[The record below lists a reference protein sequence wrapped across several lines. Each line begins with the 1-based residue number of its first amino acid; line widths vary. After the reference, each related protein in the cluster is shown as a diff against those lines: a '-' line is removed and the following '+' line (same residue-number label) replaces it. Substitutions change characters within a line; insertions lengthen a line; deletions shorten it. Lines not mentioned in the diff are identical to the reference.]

1 MVDREQ
7 FNKMSFKEKC
17 SEITFNGKLLAS
29 KQFGNHQV
37 FLFWLK
43 NFYVELWFNNGKGE
57 IHGINSFETAKGLD
71 FYLDDFS
78 IQDLRKIVTD
88 GN

>member
-43 NFYVELWFNNGKGE
+43 NFYVEL
-57 IHGINSFETAKGLD
+57 
-71 FYLDDFS
+71 
-78 IQDLRKIVTD
+78 
-88 GN
+88 